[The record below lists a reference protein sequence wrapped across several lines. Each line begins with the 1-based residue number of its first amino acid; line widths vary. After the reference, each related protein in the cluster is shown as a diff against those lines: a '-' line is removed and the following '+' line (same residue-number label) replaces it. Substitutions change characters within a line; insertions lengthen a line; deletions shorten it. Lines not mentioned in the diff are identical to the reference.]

1 MSHLS
6 LGAKVNPA
14 STRIYQGSDRAQDW
28 VSMAQHVW
36 AQWPL
41 PEVCVSSY
49 MNSDI
54 QEIMRGDLSS
64 KVGFSA
70 CHRFRVC
77 D

>member
-1 MSHLS
+1 
-6 LGAKVNPA
+6 
-14 STRIYQGSDRAQDW
+14 
-28 VSMAQHVW
+28 MAQHVW